1 MEKDNPPQA
10 KSGDTDWFLPS
21 LLTTARKA
29 GQRPAVTLSV
39 GGLLIA
45 GELIAAQEYFEE
57 LAGQTAGN
65 APPGSPGAGAAA
77 QLEAL
82 FRRFAAA
89 ASKAEEVDEHSAH
102 AQPYFI
108 HLRSARVY
116 HPGGDPIPAQGG
128 MMWRVRL
135 GAVDGFTLGLPHA
148 TQPL

>member
-1 MEKDNPPQA
+1 MEKENPPRA

-21 LLTTARKA
+21 LLATAKKA

-45 GELIAAQEYFEE
+45 GELIGAREYFEE
-57 LAGQTAGN
+57 LAAR
-65 APPGSPGAGAAA
+65 ARDAAPGSPGGDAAA

-82 FRRFAAA
+82 FRKFAAS

-102 AQPYFI
+102 ARPYFI

-148 TQPL
+148 AEFL

>member
-1 MEKDNPPQA
+1 MEKEKPPQA

-21 LLTTARKA
+21 LLATARKV

-57 LAGQTAGN
+57 LAEQA
-65 APPGSPGAGAAA
+65 ASVLPGPGGGDAAA
-77 QLEAL
+77 QLEGL
-82 FRRFAAA
+82 FRRFAAN
-89 ASKAEEVDEHSAH
+89 ASKAEETDERSAH
-102 AQPYFI
+102 ARPYFI

-128 MMWRVRL
+128 MRWRVRL
-135 GAVDGFTLGLPHA
+135 GAVDGFTLGLPQA
-148 TQPL
+148 TQLL